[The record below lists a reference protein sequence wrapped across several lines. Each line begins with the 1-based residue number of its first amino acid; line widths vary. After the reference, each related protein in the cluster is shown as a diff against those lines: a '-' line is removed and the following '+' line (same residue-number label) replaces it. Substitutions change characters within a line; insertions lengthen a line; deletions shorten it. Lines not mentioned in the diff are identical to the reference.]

1 MNQAQK
7 LEQSLRA
14 QLQQQHEA
22 MEALR
27 KQQKDMEKDHK
38 EREALQ
44 CNEME
49 ALKCQMQQQ
58 HKEMEALKLKLAEAG
73 TRAQNEALE
82 EVPGCRP
89 QTVPS
94 GKGASKKGAR
104 AKEPMGKQ
112 GKSPE
117 QDPGHDREGKG
128 GGTGG
133 LGRAKRRKEPEG
145 ERPGGSG
152 NREERQT
159 HRSGHLREGTKHA
172 KTTRSSSHAAG
183 ASAKGL

>member
-82 EVPGCRP
+82 EVPGCPP

-94 GKGASKKGAR
+94 GKGASKKG
-104 AKEPMGKQ
+104 
-112 GKSPE
+112 
-117 QDPGHDREGKG
+117 
-128 GGTGG
+128 
-133 LGRAKRRKEPEG
+133 LGFRV
-145 ERPGGSG
+145 
-152 NREERQT
+152 
-159 HRSGHLREGTKHA
+159 
-172 KTTRSSSHAAG
+172 
-183 ASAKGL
+183 

>member
-7 LEQSLRA
+7 SEQSLRA
-14 QLQQQHEA
+14 QLQQQHKE
-22 MEALR
+22 MQAL
-27 KQQKDMEKDHK
+27 QQQHKDMEQHHK
-38 EREALQ
+38 EMETLQ
-44 CNEME
+44 YKEME
-49 ALKCQMQQQ
+49 ALKCQLQQQ
-58 HKEMEALKLKLAEAG
+58 HEEMEALKLKLAEAG

-82 EVPGCRP
+82 EVPGCRQ
-89 QTVPS
+89 QTPRGQGGS
-94 GKGASKKGAR
+94 TKGALAKGPR
-104 AKEPMGKQ
+104 AKQ

-133 LGRAKRRKEPEG
+133 LGRAKKRKEPEG

>member
-44 CNEME
+44 CKEME
-49 ALKCQMQQQ
+49 ALKSQMQQQ

-73 TRAQNEALE
+73 TRAQNEALD

-94 GKGASKKGAR
+94 GKGASK
-104 AKEPMGKQ
+104 
-112 GKSPE
+112 
-117 QDPGHDREGKG
+117 
-128 GGTGG
+128 
-133 LGRAKRRKEPEG
+133 KRRKEPEG